1 MNPLQLVLVFF
12 QLAQQR
18 AKAYADSVAKNAES
32 TTNKVTSLLG
42 WEIGKKPDAYP
53 SADAV
58 AEAANIV
65 MEELGNKTVILSVS
79 GRTASIKNKEA

>member
-1 MNPLQLVLVFF
+1 MNPLQLILVFF

-18 AKAYADSVAKNAES
+18 AKAYTDGAMKNAES
-32 TTNKVTSLLG
+32 TANKVTSLLD
-42 WEIGKKPDAYP
+42 WEMGKKPDAYP

-58 AEAANIV
+58 MEAANTL

-79 GRTASIKNKEA
+79 GRTATIKSKEV